1 MPEQPVVDVALH
13 IFGKP
18 YQTALCLAS
27 LMRHMGDRLR
37 TVYYVMEPSRPKFDT
52 LGPETLVDFVPRMHS
67 CMVPEWLVTRPLEP
81 VRLREDAYRQS
92 LRYQYA
98 WESSDAD
105 CLFTIHNDM
114 EFRGDV
120 LTPLLNALPGHVAVG
135 PLGQCWNCPAARED
149 IVKACGVNGGVPCRP
164 GAYGDFRCSPGDL
177 QALYRKARAVGMRLR
192 VEGRTQFGPE
202 YERSPWPLP
211 ECRVNEWCCLVDLR
225 KAREATAPRGPGRP
239 FGCYLPYQDMGVAW
253 FRDMHR
259 QGLKARHVPLPPHV
273 LHRGGH
279 QALFD
284 EREYRAAEADAAAIL
299 ARDYPE
305 HRAEL
310 IKRGFALPEG

>member
-1 MPEQPVVDVALH
+1 MAAQPVVDVALH

-27 LMRHMGDRLR
+27 LMRHMGDKLR
-37 TVYYVMEPSRPKFDT
+37 TVFYVMEPSRPKFDT

-81 VRLREDAYRQS
+81 GRLREDAYRHS

-105 CLFTIHNDM
+105 CLFTVHNDM

-120 LTPLLNALPGHVAVG
+120 LTPLLEALPGHVAVG

-149 IVKACGVNGGVPCRP
+149 IVKACGVNGGKPCRP
-164 GAYGDFRCSPGDL
+164 GAYGEFRCSAADL
-177 QALYRKARAVGMRLR
+177 QALYRKARAMGMRLR

-202 YERSPWPLP
+202 YERRPWPLP
-211 ECRVNEWCCLVDLR
+211 ECRVNEWCCLIDLR
-225 KAREATAPRGPGRP
+225 KARAATVPEGHGRP
-239 FGCYLPYQDMGVAW
+239 FGCYLPFQDMGVAW
-253 FRDMHR
+253 FRDVHH
-259 QGLKARHVPLPPHV
+259 QGMKARHVPLPPFV

-284 EREYRAAEADAAAIL
+284 EGAYRAAEADAAAIL

-310 IKRGFALPEG
+310 AKRGFVLPAG

>member
-1 MPEQPVVDVALH
+1 MAEQPVVDVALH

-27 LMRHMGDRLR
+27 LARHMGDRIR
-37 TVYYVMEPSRPKFDT
+37 TIFYVMEPSRPKYDT
-52 LGPETLVDFVPRMHS
+52 LGVESLVDLVPRMR
-67 CMVPEWLVTRPLEP
+67 CGMVPEWLAVKPLDAG
-81 VRLREDAYRQS
+81 RLREDAYRHS

-105 CLFTIHNDM
+105 CLFTLHNDM

-120 LTPLLNALPGHVAVG
+120 ITPMLAALPGHVAVG
-135 PLGQCWNCPAARED
+135 PVGQCWNCPAARAD
-149 IVKACGVNGGVPCRP
+149 IVKACGVNGGLPCRP
-164 GAYGDFRCSPGDL
+164 AAYGDFRCSAADL
-177 QALYRKARAVGMRLR
+177 QALYRKARASGMRLR
-192 VEGRTQFGPE
+192 VAGRTQFGPE
-202 YERSPWPLP
+202 YERRPWPLP

-225 KAREATAPRGPGRP
+225 MAREATVPQGSGRP
-239 FGCYLPYQDMGVAW
+239 FGCYLPYQDLGVAW
-253 FRDMHR
+253 FRDMHHR
-259 QGLKARHVPLPPHV
+259 GMKARHFPLPDYV

-284 EREYRAAEADAAAIL
+284 EAQYRAAEADAAATL

-305 HRAEL
+305 HTDGLRR
-310 IKRGFALPEG
+310 RGFVLPEG